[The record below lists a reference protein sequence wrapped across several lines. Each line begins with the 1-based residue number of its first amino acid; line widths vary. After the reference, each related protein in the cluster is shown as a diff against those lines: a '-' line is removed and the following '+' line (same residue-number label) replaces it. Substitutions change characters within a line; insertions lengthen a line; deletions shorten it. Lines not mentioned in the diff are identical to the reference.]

1 MRRAF
6 SWLVPAVILI
16 ASWAAWAGSAASGET
31 WAERLGYGP
40 KSRVL
45 ILHADDVGMCCE
57 ANLAAEEYFRTGDI
71 QSASIMVPCPW
82 FNDFAAWYKEHPEA
96 DCGVHVTLNSEWKH
110 YRWGPVAPR
119 GKVPGLVDKDGML
132 YSNVLQTALGATREQ
147 VETEIRAQIERALA
161 SGIKPTHLDTH
172 MGAVYCRPDVAQ
184 VFLKLALEYKIPA
197 FAIEPTPEMIEKLRR
212 EGFPATEE
220 MIRALRE
227 YPMPKLDRFT
237 DVPRGKSYEEVRAK
251 FFDLVRSL
259 PPGITQIIF
268 HPSVESEAL
277 KRITGSWRQRTWEAR
292 LFADPEVKQ
301 FFKDQGVEFTTWREM
316 GRRYRQRQGKDA
328 AGAKGG

>member
-1 MRRAF
+1 MPRTSFTALVSTILLIAF
-6 SWLVPAVILI
+6 S
-16 ASWAAWAGSAASGET
+16 AGSARGET

-40 KSRVL
+40 NSRVL

-71 QSASIMVPCPW
+71 QSASIMFPCPW
-82 FNDFAAWYKEHPEA
+82 AADFAAWFKEHPQA
-96 DCGVHVTLNSEWKH
+96 DCGVHVTLTSEWKR

-132 YSNVLQTALGATREQ
+132 HNNVLGVALGATPEQ
-147 VETEIRAQIERALA
+147 VEIEIRAQIDRALA

-172 MGAVYCRPDVAQ
+172 MGSVYCRPDVAK

-197 FAIEPTPEMIEKLRR
+197 FVLEPTPEMIEKLRQ
-212 EGFPATEE
+212 EGFPATDE
-220 MIRALRE
+220 MIRTMRE

-237 DVPRGKSYEEVRAK
+237 DVPRGKTYEETRTK
-251 FFDLVRSL
+251 FFEMVRSL

-277 KRITGSWRQRTWEAR
+277 KRITGSWRQRSWEAR
-292 LFADPEVKQ
+292 LFSDPEVKQ
-301 FFKDQGVEFTTWREM
+301 FFKDQGVQFTTWREM
-316 GRRYRQRQGKDA
+316 GERYRK
-328 AGAKGG
+328 